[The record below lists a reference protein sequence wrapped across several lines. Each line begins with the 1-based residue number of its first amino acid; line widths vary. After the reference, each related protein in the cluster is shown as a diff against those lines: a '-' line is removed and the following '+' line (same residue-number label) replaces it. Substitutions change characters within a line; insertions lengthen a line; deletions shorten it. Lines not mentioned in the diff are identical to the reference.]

1 VKRIVL
7 AFFGTSLGLVALLSF
22 KSHGHPVGA
31 GAALPSA
38 ALPGTST
45 PPSTPRASQ
54 STSAPPN
61 PSSSAA
67 GRTIVGDAI
76 QTQYGV
82 VQIKATVTG
91 SKIADVSYVQLT
103 AYDGRSQQINS
114 YAAPILLQET
124 LSTQS
129 ANIDTVSGATY
140 TSEGYIQSL
149 QSALDKA
156 GIK

>member
-1 VKRIVL
+1 MKRILL

-38 ALPGTST
+38 ALPGGSSSSSSS
-45 PPSTPRASQ
+45 PPRAGQ

-61 PSSSAA
+61 PSSSQ
-67 GRTIVGDAI
+67 TVVGDAI

-82 VQIKATVTG
+82 VQIKLTVSG

-114 YAAPILLQET
+114 DAAPILLQET
-124 LSTQS
+124 LSAQN
-129 ANIDTVSGATY
+129 ANINTVSGATY

-149 QSALDKA
+149 QSALDRA

>member
-1 VKRIVL
+1 VKRMVL
-7 AFFGTSLGLVALLSF
+7 AFLGTGLGLVALLSF

-31 GAALPSA
+31 GAPLPSA
-38 ALPGTST
+38 ALPGAGSSSSAPRVSTS
-45 PPSTPRASQ
+45 S
-54 STSAPPN
+54 SAPPK
-61 PSSSAA
+61 PGAS
-67 GRTIVGDAI
+67 RTVVGDAI

-82 VQIKATVTG
+82 VQIKATVAGTR
-91 SKIADVSYVQLT
+91 IAQVSYVQLT
-103 AYDGRSQQINS
+103 AYDGQSQQINS

-124 LSTQS
+124 LSAQS